1 MWWRKKKMTLKHSLR
16 KLVASWKCLNF
27 VEKSKS
33 KSETNPSHYFDQKS
47 LSFPRK
53 FDLVASLKGLNFVH
67 SCTQVIIFIDYKSFR
82 QHSSFTSYW
91 SLYFFWTETN
101 SPLNIPSAKIVGAL
115 WCDVIW
121 SLTSQRGWKGEL
133 KKRRGCQSEE
143 SQRMRDIVLTN
154 SRFDNKVFLQFFCK
168 NNTKNWGIRMP

>member
-27 VEKSKS
+27 VEKSIS

-101 SPLNIPSAKIVGAL
+101 SPLNIPSAQRLDSWRSVMWCYLKFDLSKGVKGGA
-115 WCDVIW
+115 
-121 SLTSQRGWKGEL
+121 
-133 KKRRGCQSEE
+133 KKEEGMSVRRESEDE
-143 SQRMRDIVLTN
+143 GYC
-154 SRFDNKVFLQFFCK
+154 FDQQPF
-168 NNTKNWGIRMP
+168 R

>member
-33 KSETNPSHYFDQKS
+33 KSETNASHYFDQKS

-101 SPLNIPSAKIVGAL
+101 SPLNIPSAQRLDSWRSVMWCYLKFDLSKGVKGGA
-115 WCDVIW
+115 
-121 SLTSQRGWKGEL
+121 
-133 KKRRGCQSEE
+133 KKEEGMSVRRESEDE
-143 SQRMRDIVLTN
+143 GYC
-154 SRFDNKVFLQFFCK
+154 FDQQPF
-168 NNTKNWGIRMP
+168 R

>member
-47 LSFPRK
+47 LSFSRK
-53 FDLVASLKGLNFVH
+53 LDPVSSWKGLNFVR
-67 SCTQVIIFIDYKSFR
+67 SCTKVIIFIDYKSFW

-91 SLYFFWTETN
+91 SLYLFWTETN
-101 SPLNIPSAKIVGAL
+101 SPINIPPAKRLDSWRSLMWCYLKFDLSKGVKGGA
-115 WCDVIW
+115 
-121 SLTSQRGWKGEL
+121 
-133 KKRRGCQSEE
+133 KKEEGVSVRRESEDE
-143 SQRMRDIVLTN
+143 GYC
-154 SRFDNKVFLQFFCK
+154 FDQQPF
-168 NNTKNWGIRMP
+168 R

>member
-33 KSETNPSHYFDQKS
+33 KSETNASQYFDQKS

-67 SCTQVIIFIDYKSFR
+67 SCTQVIIFIDYKSFW
-82 QHSSFTSYW
+82 QHSSFTSNW
-91 SLYFFWTETN
+91 SLYLFWTETN
-101 SPLNIPSAKIVGAL
+101 SPLNIPSAQRLDSWRSVMWCYLKFHLSKGVKGGA
-115 WCDVIW
+115 
-121 SLTSQRGWKGEL
+121 
-133 KKRRGCQSEE
+133 KKEEGMSVRRESEDE
-143 SQRMRDIVLTN
+143 GYC
-154 SRFDNKVFLQFFCK
+154 FDQQPF
-168 NNTKNWGIRMP
+168 R